1 MEPLRDLLNRIR
13 WDRDFGA
20 GTFELGIY
28 DRVRD
33 ALVRTPLSAVR
44 FEPGNS
50 FACFLEDDDGQ
61 TLTVPLHRVREVYK
75 DGILIWK
82 R

>member
-13 WDRDFGA
+13 WHPDFRA
-20 GTFELGIY
+20 GVYELGIY

-33 ALVRTPLSAVR
+33 ALVRTPLAAIR
-44 FEPGNS
+44 FEPGNA
-50 FACFLEDDDGQ
+50 FAFFLDDDEGQ
-61 TLTVPLHRVREVYK
+61 TLTVPMHRVREVYK
-75 DGILIWK
+75 DGSLIWK